1 MGWDNFPDRTL
12 KKLCCGKEFFWHCMA
27 PHGRPGGILLGVDL
41 MVFDIEAIDEG
52 DFYVKFMLLK

>member
-1 MGWDNFPDRTL
+1 
-12 KKLCCGKEFFWHCMA
+12 MA